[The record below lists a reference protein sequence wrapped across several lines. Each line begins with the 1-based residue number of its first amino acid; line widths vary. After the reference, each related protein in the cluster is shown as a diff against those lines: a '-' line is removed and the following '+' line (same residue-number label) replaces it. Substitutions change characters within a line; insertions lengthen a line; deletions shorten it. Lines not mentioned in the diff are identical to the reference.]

1 MPRFSE
7 LAAMKPRLLRHIGFW
22 AAYLLLM
29 GYLSGRYDFRFGV
42 AYFSEFLQLPAK
54 MGAAYLIFYW
64 LETRPGE
71 SVVRLG
77 LRILAVFCIA
87 VFANRLLMY
96 WYLHPTFYADQ
107 YGMIFWHFDRILFAF
122 IDVATPVA
130 AATAI
135 KMSRFRQASRLR
147 EQQLIQEKLQSELKF
162 LRAQTNPHFLFNTLN
177 STYALARKEAP
188 RTAEALMRLSKLLRF
203 ILYDC
208 AKPQIPLSDEAKVI
222 RDLIE
227 LEKLR
232 YGDRLRVTYEEQI
245 DDPSQPIAP
254 LLLLPFVENAFKHG
268 ASETRFASGIA
279 IRLHL
284 ENGRL
289 HFEVRNDKEPD
300 EAGAETEGL
309 GLRNVQRQ
317 LELLY
322 PGAYELKIDAGQ
334 REFCVNLLIL
344 VDRG

>member
-1 MPRFSE
+1 MN
-7 LAAMKPRLLRHIGFW
+7 PRLLRHIGFW

-42 AYFSEFLQLPAK
+42 AYFSESLQLIVK
-54 MGAAYLIFYW
+54 IGATYLIFHW

-77 LRILAVFCIA
+77 LRILAVLSLA
-87 VFANRLLMY
+87 VFVNRLLMY
-96 WYLHPTFYADQ
+96 WYLHPAFYAGE
-107 YGMIFWHFDRILFAF
+107 YEMVFWHFDRILFTF
-122 IDVATPVA
+122 IDVGTPVA

-135 KMSRFRQASRLR
+135 KMSRSRQASKLR

-177 STYALARKEAP
+177 SAYALARKEAP
-188 RTAEALMRLSKLLRF
+188 RTAEALLSLSKLLRF

-232 YGDRLRVTYEEQI
+232 YGDRLHVSYEEHI
-245 DDPSQPIAP
+245 DDPAQPIAP

-268 ASETRFASGIA
+268 ASEARFATHIS
-279 IRLHL
+279 IRLQL

-289 HFEVRNDKEPD
+289 SFEVRNDKEQD

-322 PGAYELKIDAGQ
+322 PGAYELKIDAGSK
-334 REFCVNLLIL
+334 EFCIQL
-344 VDRG
+344 VIMVDGGQ